1 MPIGSGGGFE
11 RRRAVVMLV
20 IRALAVRAAGAAGP
34 GTSAECLVND
44 GLDGARASAALGA
57 AAKATINLFRI
68 SRQIRSRTHGIADIV
83 VTQDVAG
90 TDDHETGRAFG

>member
-44 GLDGARASAALGA
+44 GLDGARASATLRAATEAVVDLLG
-57 AAKATINLFRI
+57 T
-68 SRQIRSRTHGIADIV
+68 
-83 VTQDVAG
+83 AG
-90 TDDHETGRAFG
+90 KVLR